1 MSARVETAR
10 LLARATATAA
20 LLFTA
25 AIVLSDLWRQRA
37 APRAAVGEAAPSFTL
52 KKLSGGGSLALAQ
65 LRDRVVVLNFFAS
78 WCKPCRHE
86 APVLRRLS
94 RDYSSH
100 VVVVGVA
107 VNDQPNSARSFAA
120 SLGLD
125 YPLLRADEG
134 VLSSYAIRSLPE
146 TVFIG
151 ADGMVSGRPI
161 VGPLTY
167 TMATERVAAALGTPS

>member
-1 MSARVETAR
+1 MSARVETFR
-10 LLARATATAA
+10 PLARTAATAV
-20 LLFTA
+20 LLFVA

-52 KKLSGGGSLALAQ
+52 RKLSGEGALALAQ
-65 LRDRVVVLNFFAS
+65 LKGRVVVLNFFAS
-78 WCKPCRHE
+78 WCEPCRHE
-86 APVLRRLS
+86 AAALSRLS
-94 RDYSSH
+94 QDYSSH

-107 VNDQPNSARSFAA
+107 ANDQPNSARSFAA

-125 YPLLRADEG
+125 YPLLRADEA

-167 TMATERVAAALGTPS
+167 TIATERVAAALGTPS